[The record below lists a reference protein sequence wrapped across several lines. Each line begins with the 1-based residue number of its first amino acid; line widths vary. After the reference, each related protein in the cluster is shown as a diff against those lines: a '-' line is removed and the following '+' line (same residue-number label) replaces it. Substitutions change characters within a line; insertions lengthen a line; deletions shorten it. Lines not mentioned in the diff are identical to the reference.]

1 MGVIAMMILTKTC
14 TDIGSI
20 QTSGEI
26 NTSVLVLNR
35 VIRETELGPLAH

>member
-14 TDIGSI
+14 L

-26 NTSVLVLNR
+26 NTSVLVPNP